1 VVCENALDI
10 GHISFVHRRTFGNDL
25 KPAAPRLNIV
35 PLDNGVN
42 FKCTVPVANHELQQK
57 NLKIAEGETV
67 RTVDIRWLMPAT
79 FVLHFTYPNGL
90 VHEICG
96 FATPIDDG
104 HIRRIQFVYRN
115 DSEDDASADSVAKF
129 DRSVAA
135 EDRRMLESVDTN
147 FVLSPV
153 LLAHMMLDRPGL
165 QMRRQLSKLLSEH
178 DPNAALAAAELDLTD
193 THEMEIVA

>member
-1 VVCENALDI
+1 M
-10 GHISFVHRRTFGNDL
+10 
-25 KPAAPRLNIV
+25 
-35 PLDNGVN
+35 N

-57 NLKIAEGETV
+57 ISRSPKTV
-67 RTVDIRWLMPAT
+67 PTVDIRWLMPAT

-96 FATPIDDG
+96 FATPIDDS

-165 QMRRQLSKLLSEH
+165 LMRRQLSKLLAEL

-193 THEMEIVA
+193 TQEMEIVA